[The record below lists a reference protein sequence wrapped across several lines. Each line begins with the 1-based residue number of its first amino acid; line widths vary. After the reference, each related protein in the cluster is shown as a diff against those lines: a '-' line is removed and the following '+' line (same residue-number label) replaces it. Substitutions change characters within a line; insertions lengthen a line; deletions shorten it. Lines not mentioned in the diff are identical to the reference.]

1 MHPVVVLVYY
11 VDQQKQSTVIR
22 CDLLTSLPNLSR
34 CVVAISFAVVA
45 HIGVL
50 LLQPNMVPGGR
61 RMAKRLRFYGG
72 SDTRHIRLYVGGK
85 TFDMRM
91 EATNVAQYLQA
102 LFDRYRQVFIGR
114 WPVLFNVLLLNVRLL
129 TRPRRSYIL
138 KRKHDRL
145 TKCDPSSP

>member
-1 MHPVVVLVYY
+1 
-11 VDQQKQSTVIR
+11 
-22 CDLLTSLPNLSR
+22 LSR

-45 HIGVL
+45 HRGAL
-50 LLQPNMVPGGR
+50 LLQPNTVAGGR

-91 EATNVAQYLQA
+91 EATNFVQYLQA
-102 LFDRYRQVFIGR
+102 LFGDNVKLPWDDAGQVFVGR
-114 WPVLFNVLLLNVRLL
+114 WPVLFKVLLLNVRLL

-145 TKCDPSSP
+145 TECDPSAP